1 MTARLKRD
9 DEVLVV
15 RGRDKGRRGKIQR
28 VIRDKGKVLVEGINM
43 VKRHYKAG
51 AQGSRQAGIVDKE
64 MPMDASKVMPIC
76 PSCDKP
82 TRIAI
87 KILDDGSKSRVCKHC
102 EGMLN

>member
-9 DEVLVV
+9 DEVMVV
-15 RGRDKGRRGKIQR
+15 RGRDKGRRGTVQR
-28 VIRDKGKVLVEGINM
+28 VISDKGKILVEGINM

-51 AQGSRQAGIVDKE
+51 AQGTRQAGIIDKE

>member
-1 MTARLKRD
+1 MAARLKRD
-9 DEVLVV
+9 DEVMVI

-28 VIRDKGKVLVEGINM
+28 MFPDKDQVLVEGLNM

-51 AQGSRQAGIVDKE
+51 VQGRQAGIVEKE
-64 MPMDASKVMPIC
+64 MPLNASKVMPIC

-82 TRIAI
+82 TRVAV
-87 KILDDGSKSRVCKHC
+87 KILDDGAKSRVCKHC

>member
-9 DEVLVV
+9 DEVMVV
-15 RGRDKGRRGKIQR
+15 RGRDKGRRGTIQR
-28 VIRDKGKVLVEGINM
+28 VIADKGKVLVEGINM

-51 AQGSRQAGIVDKE
+51 AQGTRQAGIIDKE

-82 TRIAI
+82 TRISI

>member
-1 MTARLKRD
+1 MAARLKRD
-9 DEVLVV
+9 DEVMVI

-28 VIRDKGKVLVEGINM
+28 VFPDKDQILVEGLNM

-51 AQGSRQAGIVDKE
+51 VQGRQAGIVEKE
-64 MPMDASKVMPIC
+64 MPLNASKVMPVC

-82 TRIAI
+82 TRVSV
-87 KILDDGSKSRVCKHC
+87 KTLDDGTKSRVCKHC

>member
-9 DEVLVV
+9 DEVMVV
-15 RGRDKGRRGKIQR
+15 RGRDKGRRGTIQR
-28 VIRDKGKVLVEGINM
+28 VIADKGKVLVEGINM

-51 AQGSRQAGIVDKE
+51 AQGTRQAGIVDKE

>member
-1 MTARLKRD
+1 MAARLKRD
-9 DEVLVV
+9 DEVLVI

-28 VIRDKGKVLVEGINM
+28 VFHDKDQILVEGINM

-51 AQGSRQAGIVDKE
+51 VQGRQAGIVDKE
-64 MPMDASKVMPIC
+64 MPLDASKVMPIC

-82 TRIAI
+82 TRVSV
-87 KILDDGSKSRVCKHC
+87 KILDDGTKSRGCKRC

>member
-1 MTARLKRD
+1 MATRLKRD
-9 DEVLVV
+9 DEVMVV

-28 VIRDKGKVLVEGINM
+28 ILPDKGQILVEGINM

-51 AQGSRQAGIVDKE
+51 AQGRQAGIVEKE
-64 MPMDASKVMPIC
+64 MPMDASKVMPVC

-82 TRIAI
+82 TRVSI
-87 KILDDGSKSRVCKHC
+87 KALDDGSKSRVCKHC

>member
-1 MTARLKRD
+1 MAARLKRD
-9 DEVLVV
+9 DEVLVI

-28 VIRDKGKVLVEGINM
+28 VFPDKDQILVEGINM

-51 AQGSRQAGIVDKE
+51 VQGRQAGIVDKE

-82 TRIAI
+82 TRVSV
-87 KILDDGSKSRVCKHC
+87 KILDDGTKSRGCKRC

>member
-1 MTARLKRD
+1 MAARLKRD
-9 DEVLVV
+9 DEVMVI

-28 VIRDKGKVLVEGINM
+28 MFPDKDQVLVEGLNM

-51 AQGSRQAGIVDKE
+51 VQGRQAGIVEKE
-64 MPMDASKVMPIC
+64 MPLNASKVMPIC

-82 TRIAI
+82 TRVAVR
-87 KILDDGSKSRVCKHC
+87 ILDDGSKSRVCKHC

>member
-9 DEVLVV
+9 DEVMVV
-15 RGRDKGRRGKIQR
+15 RGRDKGRRGTIQR
-28 VIRDKGKVLVEGINM
+28 VIADKGKVLVEGINM

-51 AQGSRQAGIVDKE
+51 AQGTRQAGIVDKE

-82 TRIAI
+82 TRISI
-87 KILDDGSKSRVCKHC
+87 KIFDDGSKSRVCKHC

>member
-9 DEVLVV
+9 DEVMVV

-51 AQGSRQAGIVDKE
+51 AQGTRQAGIVDKE

>member
-9 DEVLVV
+9 DEVMVV

-28 VIRDKGKVLVEGINM
+28 VIRDKGKILVEGINM

-51 AQGSRQAGIVDKE
+51 AQGTRQAGIVDKE

-82 TRIAI
+82 TRISI

>member
-9 DEVLVV
+9 DEVMVV
-15 RGRDKGRRGKIQR
+15 RGRDKGRRGKVQR
-28 VIRDKGKVLVEGINM
+28 VIRDKGKVLVEGVNM

-51 AQGSRQAGIVDKE
+51 AQGTRQAGIVDKE

-102 EGMLN
+102 EGMLT

>member
-9 DEVLVV
+9 DEVMVV
-15 RGRDKGRRGKIQR
+15 RGRDKGRRGTIQR
-28 VIRDKGKVLVEGINM
+28 VIVDKGKVLVEGVNM

-51 AQGSRQAGIVDKE
+51 AQGTRQAGIVDKE

-87 KILDDGSKSRVCKHC
+87 KTLDDGTKSRVCKHC